1 MLTKKLFIWNIT
13 PHYYTFATEEEMK
26 GTIAVPFFFIPMAE
40 DTLKKIENWLLEILA
55 DYPDLFLVEAK
66 IKPTNNIKVFID
78 GDNGFPIDLCV
89 RVNRKLYKFIEE
101 AAIYPEGDFGLE
113 VSSPGITE
121 PLKLQRQYAKN
132 VGREVEITFKD
143 GTTKEGTLEAL
154 AEEDIVLAYSEGK
167 GKKAVQQKL
176 VIPMSNIK
184 TTIVQIKF

>member
-1 MLTKKLFIWNIT
+1 
-13 PHYYTFATEEEMK
+13 MK
-26 GTIAVPFFFIPMAE
+26 GTIAVPFFFIPMAV
-40 DTLKKIENWLLEILA
+40 DTLKKIEDWIQEILA

-78 GDNGFPIDLCV
+78 GDTGFPIDLCV
-89 RVNRKLYKFIEE
+89 RINRKLYKLIEE

-121 PLKLQRQYAKN
+121 PLKMHRQYTKN
-132 VGREVEITFKD
+132 VGRDVEVTFKD
-143 GTTKEGTLEAL
+143 GSIKEGTLETV
-154 AEEDIVLAYSEGK
+154 AEEDIILAYTEGK

-176 VIPMSNIK
+176 VIPIANIK

>member
-1 MLTKKLFIWNIT
+1 
-13 PHYYTFATEEEMK
+13 MK
-26 GTIAVPFFFIPMAE
+26 GTIAVPFFFIPMAV
-40 DTLKKIENWLLEILA
+40 DTLKKIEDWIQEILA

-66 IKPTNNIKVFID
+66 IKPTNNIKIFID

-89 RVNRKLYKFIEE
+89 RVNRKLYKLIEE
-101 AAIYPEGDFGLE
+101 AAIYTEGDFSLE

-132 VGREVEITFKD
+132 VGRDVEVTFKD
-143 GTTKEGTLEAL
+143 GTVKEGTLEAI
-154 AEEDIVLAYSEGK
+154 AEEDIILAYTEGK

-176 VIPMSNIK
+176 VIPMLNIK